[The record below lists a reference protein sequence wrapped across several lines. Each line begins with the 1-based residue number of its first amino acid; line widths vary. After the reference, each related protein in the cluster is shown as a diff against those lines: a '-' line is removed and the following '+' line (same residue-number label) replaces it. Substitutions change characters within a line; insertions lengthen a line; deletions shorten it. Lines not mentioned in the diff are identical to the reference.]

1 MKKIGLLATITCLS
15 MSLQAQNVNEQLDEI
30 REKLPQRGSSL
41 SEKACQVELSGDFL
55 YWISNQDA
63 IWMATTEK
71 PPAFL
76 SSSNIFSKI
85 KVLNQRFEYDPGFRI
100 AAAYYWNANDWE
112 NRLSW
117 TRYRTSSTGSHSVG
131 NNELVISSWGFASRV
146 NQFTIDRIWQNWQL
160 DYDIIDFT
168 LISHN
173 FNYKK
178 VAFSPTFGLRGAFIK
193 QRVKQEFTVLDLP
206 PFFVDGSGEMKGES
220 DFNGLGVLGSTK
232 FEFKICHGFNLFA
245 NLLASL
251 NWGHFETVQNHT
263 FFVQDEP
270 LTGYKPK
277 DKNYRVRANA
287 EMQLGLSWERCF
299 AKDRT
304 RLSLAL
310 AYEQIIWLN
319 MNSFKRYFSEE
330 GAASVLQF
338 AIVDLSGDLTLR
350 GLTARAGLAF

>member
-1 MKKIGLLATITCLS
+1 MAITCIVCGAAGLE
-15 MSLQAQNVNEQLDEI
+15 AQNIDQQLAEI
-30 REKLPQRGSSL
+30 KAQLPQRGSSL
-41 SEKACQVELSGDFL
+41 SPQACQVEFSGDFL
-55 YWISNQDA
+55 YWISNQDS

-76 SSSNIFSKI
+76 SPTNIFSEV
-85 KVLNQRFEYDPGFRI
+85 KVLNQHFEYDPGFRI
-100 AAAYYWNANDWE
+100 AAAYYWNSKDWE

-117 TRYRTSSTGSHSVG
+117 TRYRTSSTGSHTVG
-131 NNELVISSWGFASRV
+131 NNELIISSWGFASRV
-146 NQFTIDRIWQNWQL
+146 NQFTIDRIWQNWKL
-160 DYDIIDFT
+160 DYDIIDLS

-193 QRVKQEFTVLDLP
+193 QTVKQEFTVLDSL
-206 PFFVDGSGEMKGES
+206 PFFINGSGEMKGES
-220 DFNGLGVLGSTK
+220 DFKGLGVLGATK
-232 FEFKICHGFNLFA
+232 FEFKLYEGFNLFA
-245 NLLASL
+245 NLLGSL

-263 FFVQDEP
+263 FFIQEEP

-277 DKNYRVRANA
+277 DSNYRVRANA

-299 AKDRT
+299 ANDRT

-330 GAASVLQF
+330 GAASILQF
-338 AIVDLSGDLTLR
+338 AIADLSGDLTLR
-350 GLTARAGLAF
+350 GLTFRAGLGF